1 MREPGGNI
9 QPTKTMSEIAAREAD
24 AMVAEILSMAWHLEP
39 TLEVQRGTA
48 MTELTLWGT
57 QELYYL

>member
-1 MREPGGNI
+1 M
-9 QPTKTMSEIAAREAD
+9 AARESD
-24 AMVAEILSMAWHLEP
+24 AVAAEILSVAWCLKP

-48 MTELTLWGT
+48 MTEPTLKGT